1 MRHAGTKES
10 SSKGRRRISKRS
22 SPVIR
27 HRIHEVPFPNA
38 MDRPNPT
45 WLPDPIEAWDGEEL
59 NLDRYGNFVREDD

>member
-1 MRHAGTKES
+1 MRNGVTKES
-10 SSKGRRRISKRS
+10 GSKGRRRISKRS

-45 WLPDPIEAWDGEEL
+45 WLPDPIEDWDGEEL
-59 NLDRYGNFVREDD
+59 NLDRDGIFIREDD